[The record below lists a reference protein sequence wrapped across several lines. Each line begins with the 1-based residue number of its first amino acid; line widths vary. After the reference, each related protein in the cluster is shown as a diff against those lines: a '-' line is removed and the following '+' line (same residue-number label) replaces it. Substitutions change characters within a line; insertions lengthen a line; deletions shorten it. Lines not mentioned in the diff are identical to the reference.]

1 MERIWF
7 FDFETRT
14 WSSRITSGGRE
25 KWTFGHAIKR
35 GRYMYAYG
43 THQLSSQEESSVA
56 VQQLPPDAACE
67 IMLRLELPQHANH
80 EPTVHSD

>member
-56 VQQLPPDAACE
+56 VRQLHPYTACD
-67 IMLRLELPQHANH
+67 ITL
-80 EPTVHSD
+80 